1 MSDRML
7 RWNGAVLRPSPLAQ
21 RLFCIFIVIVSVVSV
36 GLAESKASCALDTS
50 AGTPFS
56 GRVFSARGLPRTSSG
71 AELDRAS
78 GTGLRRL
85 VAAHSFL

>member
-1 MSDRML
+1 MNVGPHASLEWRC
-7 RWNGAVLRPSPLAQ
+7 AKPSPIAQ
-21 RLFCIFIVIVSVVSV
+21 RLFCIFIVVLSVVCVSRSGAV
-36 GLAESKASCALDTS
+36 GAPAAVSKRA
-50 AGTPFS
+50 FS
-56 GRVFSARGLPRTSSG
+56 ISRLPRTSSG